1 MPLICGSRSP
11 VLLSGASQ
19 CSVSRCSGC
28 ARLWPQRGK
37 LNAHAPWMLAVSTL
51 ALGNSFP
58 LVPCSTAQ
66 VGCTLQRQLDSPGGL
81 TDAIVGG
88 IALSVLAFTPQALW
102 ERLKLVPSWR
112 HLGKVM
118 APMRVVCPLL
128 FIALAVSSAT
138 GVAQG
143 VAERALVSACTV
155 SVGALALALA
165 VSMRAAK

>member
-1 MPLICGSRSP
+1 
-11 VLLSGASQ
+11 
-19 CSVSRCSGC
+19 
-28 ARLWPQRGK
+28 
-37 LNAHAPWMLAVSTL
+37 MLAVSTL